1 MLVFGLGLRMYL
13 RICWGF
19 QKDDRGEE
27 QEASPQDDLDLKQ
40 SRLSD
45 TDLSFFTTT
54 LLILRY
60 RIISS

>member
-45 TDLSFFTTT
+45 FLKKTGFTKKICFN
-54 LLILRY
+54 LFLQR
-60 RIISS
+60 